1 MREDDIHEGGE
12 IEAARDVAGR
22 ERDHYLNAAAF
33 KAEALRAGAV
43 AVGLAKAESLSD
55 EWSFI
60 ETYLNAG
67 AQGEMA
73 YLAREAQNR
82 CRPETLLPGV
92 KTVAV
97 CAFSYLPREDLY
109 TYHPHIAYFAQG
121 EDYHLVVKRG
131 MKALSQA
138 VERQHPSVRCR
149 AVVDTAPILEK
160 AWAVKAGLGRMGR
173 HNLLLNPR
181 WGSYI
186 VLGLL
191 LTDLPADRYDAP
203 LSTDA
208 HPATTTTTST
218 TSAASTSTA
227 AGRAESAAS
236 SALPASCLHCRACV
250 EACPTAALSLEGL
263 PRLNAVRCMA
273 YATIEDRREDKTFPT
288 LRGGQQPHTPEQH
301 ANPEPNTNAT
311 QHASTAP
318 HKVFGCD
325 RCQTV
330 CPVNR
335 QIIAGQNKRPH
346 PAFTP
351 TKTLSEMSLHNL
363 FHLTEADFQTLFAL
377 SPIRRIG
384 LSGLKT
390 NILALYPNV
399 ISSKKNHPETEDKY
413 VG

>member
-1 MREDDIHEGGE
+1 MREDGIHEGG
-12 IEAARDVAGR
+12 DVAGR

-43 AVGLAKAESLSD
+43 AVGLTKAENLSN
-55 EWSFI
+55 EGPFL
-60 ETYLNAG
+60 EAYLKAG
-67 AQGEMA
+67 AQGGMA
-73 YLAREAQNR
+73 YLAREPQNR

-121 EDYHLVVKRG
+121 EDYHLVVKR
-131 MKALSQA
+131 ALNTLAQA
-138 VERQHPSVRCR
+138 VQQQHPSNRYR

-160 AWAVKAGLGRMGR
+160 AWAVKAGLGRIGR
-173 HNLLLNPR
+173 HNLLLNPQ
-181 WGSYI
+181 WGSYM

-208 HPATTTTTST
+208 ATTAELATSST
-218 TSAASTSTA
+218 AAASTASVTT
-227 AGRAESAAS
+227 RAAS
-236 SALPASCLHCRACV
+236 SALPASCLHCRTCV
-250 EACPTAALSLEGL
+250 DACPTGALSLEGS
-263 PRLNAVRCMA
+263 PRLNAVRCMS

-335 QIIAGQNKRPH
+335 QIIAGRDKQPH

-351 TKTLSEMSLHNL
+351 TQTLSEMSLHNL
-363 FHLTEADFQTLFAL
+363 FHLTEADFQTIFAL

-384 LSGLKT
+384 LSGLRT
-390 NILALYPNV
+390 NILALYPNAV
-399 ISSKKNHPETEDKY
+399 SSTRPHPEIEDKN

>member
-1 MREDDIHEGGE
+1 MREDGIHEGGE

-43 AVGLAKAESLSD
+43 AVGLAKAENLSN
-55 EWSFI
+55 EGPFL
-60 ETYLNAG
+60 EAYLKAG
-67 AQGEMA
+67 AQGGMA

-121 EDYHLVVKRG
+121 EDYHLVVKR
-131 MKALSQA
+131 ALNTLAQA
-138 VERQHPSVRCR
+138 VQQQHPSNRYR

-160 AWAVKAGLGRMGR
+160 AWAVKAGLGRIGR
-173 HNLLLNPR
+173 HNLLLNPQ

-208 HPATTTTTST
+208 ATTAELATST
-218 TSAASTSTA
+218 ASTSA

-250 EACPTAALSLEGL
+250 DACPTGALSLDGS
-263 PRLNAVRCMA
+263 PRLNAMRCMA

-301 ANPEPNTNAT
+301 AHPEPNTNAT
-311 QHASTAP
+311 QHNSTAP

-335 QIIAGQNKRPH
+335 HIIAGQNKRPH

-351 TKTLSEMSLHNL
+351 TQTLSEMSLHDL
-363 FHLTEADFQTLFAL
+363 FNLTEADFQTLFAL

-399 ISSKKNHPETEDKY
+399 ISSQKNHPETEDKY
-413 VG
+413 V

>member
-1 MREDDIHEGGE
+1 MREDGIHEGGDV
-12 IEAARDVAGR
+12 AGRDVTGR
-22 ERDHYLNAAAF
+22 ERDHYLNADAF

-43 AVGLAKAESLSD
+43 AVGLAPAENISN
-55 EWSFI
+55 EWSFL

-73 YLAREAQNR
+73 YLAREPQNR
-82 CRPETLLPGV
+82 CRPETLLPSV

-121 EDYHLVVKRG
+121 EDYHLVVKR
-131 MKALSQA
+131 ALNTLAQA
-138 VERQHPSVRCR
+138 VQQQHPSARCR

-160 AWAVKAGLGRMGR
+160 AWAVKAGLGRIGR
-173 HNLLLNPR
+173 HNLLLNPQ

-208 HPATTTTTST
+208 ATRAELATST
-218 TSAASTSTA
+218 ASTSA
-227 AGRAESAAS
+227 AGRAESTASASTSAAAS

-250 EACPTAALSLEGL
+250 EACPTGALSLEGL
-263 PRLNAVRCMA
+263 PRLNAMRCMA
-273 YATIEDRREDKTFPT
+273 YATIEDRREDKTFPY
-288 LRGGQQPHTPEQH
+288 LRTSHH
-301 ANPEPNTNAT
+301 AESNAGAAS
-311 QHASTAP
+311 HNSTAP

-335 QIIAGQNKRPH
+335 QIIATQNKQPH

-351 TKTLSEMSLHNL
+351 TQTLSEMSLHNL

-399 ISSKKNHPETEDKY
+399 ISSPKNHPETEDKN